1 MKGKTMI
8 ETTFDENL
16 ENESPQKTF
25 EYYLKGI
32 LPQLMLFILITQEFS
47 LCIMGVE
54 AIQKSFYDTQSY
66 QLLILRYIL
75 IIVTYYMFSKDYKSV
90 A

>member
-1 MKGKTMI
+1 
-8 ETTFDENL
+8 
-16 ENESPQKTF
+16 
-25 EYYLKGI
+25 
-32 LPQLMLFILITQEFS
+32 
-47 LCIMGVE
+47 MGVE

-75 IIVTYYMFSKDYKSV
+75 IIVTYYMFSKDYKSL